1 MKFLREFSRYLVGL
15 VFIFS
20 GFVKGV
26 DPLGTTYKI
35 EDYLIAYSMDWAI
48 PFALY
53 LAVILVTVE
62 FLLGI
67 ALFFRLRIKLSSV
80 LVLLMMIFFTILTF
94 FDAIFN
100 PVPDCGCFG
109 DAITLTNWET
119 FYKNIVIMVFV
130 LIIFKSRIKYKQRL
144 SPLLQQLVLMYF
156 GVCFIFFSI
165 YNYKHLPMIDFMDW
179 KIGKDMV
186 PENQGKEK
194 IYLTYANKSTGEEKE
209 YLSPNYPWQDSIWM
223 SQWEFQSQR
232 IDDSEVVRSH
242 ELAIE
247 NEFGEDVTDNFIPNP
262 DLQFLFIAYDLS
274 KTNKKAFQKMADFA
288 KKADYDGYSFIVLTS
303 DIPELVEQFKYNMN
317 LDMEF
322 YNSDDIVL
330 KTMVRANPGLML
342 LRDGVVLDKWHYND
356 LPEYSEIIDLYE
368 NIEN

>member
-1 MKFLREFSRYLVGL
+1 MKFLKEFSRYFVGL

-35 EDYLIAYSMDWAI
+35 EDYLIAYEMDWAI

-53 LAVILVTVE
+53 LSIILVTVE

-67 ALFFRLRIKLSSV
+67 AIFFRLWMKFSSI
-80 LVLLMMIFFTILTF
+80 LLLLMMVFFTILTF
-94 FDAIFN
+94 FDAIYN

-119 FYKNIVIMVFV
+119 FYKNLVLMVFV
-130 LIIFKSRIKYKQRL
+130 LIIFQSRSKYKQRL
-144 SPLLQQLVLMYF
+144 SKLQHYLILLIF
-156 GVCFIFFSI
+156 GICFIFFSI
-165 YNYKHLPMIDFMDW
+165 YNYKHLPIIDFMDW
-179 KIGKDMV
+179 KTGNDMI
-186 PENQGKEK
+186 PDNQGEEK
-194 IYLTYANKSTGEEKE
+194 IYLTYVNKNTGEEKE
-209 YLSPNYPWQDSIWM
+209 YLSPNYPWQDSVWM
-223 SQWEFQSQR
+223 SQWEFKSQR
-232 IDDSEVVRSH
+232 IDDSDVVRSH

-247 NEFGEDVTDNFIPNP
+247 NEFGEDVTNNYITNP

-274 KTNKKAFQKMADFA
+274 KTKKKAFEKVADFA

-303 DIPELVEQFKYNMN
+303 DIPEQVRQFKYDMN

-322 YNSDDIVL
+322 FNSDDIVL
-330 KTMVRANPGLML
+330 KTMVRANPGLIL

-356 LPEYSEIIDLYE
+356 LPDYAEVINLYLKSE
-368 NIEN
+368 

>member
-1 MKFLREFSRYLVGL
+1 MKFLKEFSRYFVGL

-35 EDYLIAYSMDWAI
+35 EDYLIAYGIDWAI

-53 LAVILVTVE
+53 LVVILVTVE

-67 ALFFRLRIKLSSV
+67 ALFFRLWIKFSSV

-94 FDAIFN
+94 FDAIYI

-119 FYKNIVIMVFV
+119 FYKNLILMVFV
-130 LIIFKSRIKYKQRL
+130 LIIFQSRFKYKQRL
-144 SPLLQQLVLMYF
+144 SKLLQHFILLIF

-165 YNYKHLPMIDFMDW
+165 YNYKHLPIIDFMDW
-179 KIGKDMV
+179 KTGNDMI
-186 PENQGKEK
+186 PDNQGEEK
-194 IYLTYANKSTGEEKE
+194 IYLTYINKNTGEEKE
-209 YLSPNYPWQDSIWM
+209 YLSPNYPWQDSVWM
-223 SQWEFQSQR
+223 SRWDFKSQR
-232 IDDSEVVRSH
+232 IDDSEILRSH

-247 NEFGEDVTDNFIPNP
+247 DEFGEDVTDNFIANP
-262 DLQFLFIAYDLS
+262 DLQFLFIAYNLS
-274 KTNKKAFQKMADFA
+274 KTNKKAFEKMADFA
-288 KKADYDGYSFIVLTS
+288 KKADYDGFSFIVLTS
-303 DIPELVEQFKYNMN
+303 DLPEQVRQFKYDLN

-342 LRDGVVLDKWHYND
+342 LKDGVVLDKWHYND
-356 LPEYSEIIDLYE
+356 LPDYMDVVNLYGSGLK
-368 NIEN
+368 

>member
-1 MKFLREFSRYLVGL
+1 MKFLKEFSRYFVGL

-35 EDYLIAYSMDWAI
+35 EDYFIAYGMDWAI
-48 PFALY
+48 PLSLY
-53 LAVILVTVE
+53 LSVILVSIE

-67 ALFFRLRIKLSSV
+67 ALFFRLRMKISSI
-80 LVLLMMIFFTILTF
+80 LILLMMIFFTILTF
-94 FDAIFN
+94 FDALFN

-119 FYKNIVIMVFV
+119 FYKNIVLMVFV
-130 LIIFKSRIKYKQRL
+130 LIIFRSRTKYKKRL
-144 SPLLQQLVLMYF
+144 SFFLQNSILIVF
-156 GVCFIFFSI
+156 SIAFIFFSV
-165 YNYKHLPMIDFMDW
+165 YNYKHLPIIDFMDW
-179 KIGKDMV
+179 KVGKDMV
-186 PENQGKEK
+186 PDNQGEEK
-194 IYLTYANKSTGEEKE
+194 IYLTYANKNTSEEKE
-209 YLSPNYPWQDSIWM
+209 YLSPNYPWKDSVWM
-223 SQWEFQSQR
+223 SQWEFKSQR
-232 IDDSEVVRSH
+232 IDDSEVLRSH

-274 KTNKKAFQKMADFA
+274 KTNKKAFEKIASFA
-288 KKADYDGYSFIVLTS
+288 KNADYDGYSFIVLTS
-303 DIPELVEQFKYNMN
+303 DIPELVEQFKYDMN

-330 KTMVRANPGLML
+330 KTMVRSNPGLML
-342 LRDGVVLDKWHYND
+342 LKNGVVLDKWHYND
-356 LPEYSEIIDLYE
+356 LPEYSEIINFYG